1 MHINL
6 AMQTK
11 TNRMRKFLLFVFVVT
26 FCFNAFAQEPYIA
39 VQGGDGL
46 GQYGYLEKDAVT
58 FARLERNTYN
68 NIAFLSARYWITD
81 NNSANGNGK
90 EFINH
95 VYDGPDWNPAI
106 GWQCGGDNYPSKSTN
121 DYNTADFNPEWG
133 AGSDCYV
140 SVCAKYCD
148 DSYYPP
154 SFDGTTT
161 NGAIGFNERHFR
173 VLDVDTSLHISTA
186 ANIPNTNGVCQT
198 NNAYTVAGSFLI
210 DPGGFTGITLTTL
223 ILKNN
228 GTATETLNIPA
239 DALNVYYEPADGTE
253 VYGDGNETY
262 AGILNGSWDA
272 NTTDNVYGNESLNIP
287 LNGKIRIYVLLCKF
301 ESPSA
306 DGKTINLGIINDGI
320 FLSPAIDGF
329 TKLRI
334 NPGSISQR
342 NIILPVKFMNVTGTR
357 NNTDVQLK
365 WQAKFSDE
373 PLKFIIQQ
381 SSDGV
386 YFTDIG
392 TKNVND
398 YFLQK
403 DQYKFSVNTNAEY
416 FRITTL
422 YDNGEK
428 SISNTIRLRNIL
440 TTGITVLQNPID
452 NKLMLDN
459 QTGIRGNYSMLL
471 CDAAGRLLMKRT
483 IFIGSGKNEIDI
495 PVKVAPQMLTIRL
508 QAYTG
513 SVYSFKLL
521 KQ

>member
-1 MHINL
+1 
-6 AMQTK
+6 
-11 TNRMRKFLLFVFVVT
+11 MRKFLFLFFVLA
-26 FCFNAFAQEPYIA
+26 FYFNAFAQEPYIA

-81 NNSANGNGK
+81 NNNINGNGK
-90 EFINH
+90 EFIYH
-95 VYDGPDWNPAI
+95 VYDGPEWNPAI
-106 GWQCGGDNYPSKSTN
+106 GWQCGGDNYPSKSTA

-148 DSYYPP
+148 DSYSPI
-154 SFDGTTT
+154 SFNGTTT
-161 NGAIGFNERHFR
+161 NGAVGFNERHFR
-173 VLDVDTSLHISTA
+173 VLNVDTSLHISTA

-198 NNAYTVAGSFLI
+198 NNAYTVAGSFMI
-210 DPGGFTGITLTTL
+210 DAGDFTGITLTTL
-223 ILKNN
+223 IVKNN
-228 GTATETLNIPA
+228 GTAEEASNIPA

-253 VYGDGNETY
+253 VYGDGNEIY

-272 NTTDNVYGNESLNIP
+272 NNTDNVYGNESFNIP
-287 LNGKIRIYVLLCKF
+287 LDGKIRVYVLLCKF

-306 DGKTINLGIINDGI
+306 DGKTINLSIINDGI
-320 FLSPAIDGF
+320 FLSPALDGF

-334 NPGSISQR
+334 NPGSISQK
-342 NIILPVKFMNVTGTR
+342 NIVLPVKFLNVTGTR

-365 WQAKFSDE
+365 WQAKFSDN
-373 PLKFIIQQ
+373 PAKFTIQQ
-381 SSDGV
+381 SFDGARFIDMGV
-386 YFTDIG
+386 
-392 TKNVND
+392 TKMDD

-403 DQYKFSVNTNAEY
+403 DQYRFILNTSAEY
-416 FRITTL
+416 FRIVAV
-422 YDNGEK
+422 YDNGER
-428 SISNTIRLRNIL
+428 SISNTIRLRNISNA
-440 TTGITVLQNPID
+440 GIYVLQNPVSNKLVLD
-452 NKLMLDN
+452 NKS
-459 QTGIRGNYSMLL
+459 GVPGNYSLQL
-471 CDAAGRLLMKRT
+471 SDVAGRLLFRKN
-483 IFIGSGKNEIDI
+483 IFMGSGRNEIDI
-495 PVKVAPQMLTIRL
+495 PATVASQMITLRL